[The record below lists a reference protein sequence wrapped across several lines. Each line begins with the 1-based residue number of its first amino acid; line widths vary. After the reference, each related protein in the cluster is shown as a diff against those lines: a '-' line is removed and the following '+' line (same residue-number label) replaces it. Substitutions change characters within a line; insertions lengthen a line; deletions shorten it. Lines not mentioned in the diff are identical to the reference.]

1 VIEMYMVIIPIM
13 MAISVAGIYWAV
25 ASYRQYKLNI
35 QVSEELDVIIKSTIE
50 TVKKIKRSA
59 GEGGRILSEN
69 KDIFTS
75 AGMLST
81 LVTVLIHKFG
91 DTRLAMDD
99 FTFADDQYVTIY
111 VDQATDEIILSLN
124 KHLENVDYS
133 LVNFKKVDDST
144 FH

>member
-1 VIEMYMVIIPIM
+1 MIEMYMVIIPIM